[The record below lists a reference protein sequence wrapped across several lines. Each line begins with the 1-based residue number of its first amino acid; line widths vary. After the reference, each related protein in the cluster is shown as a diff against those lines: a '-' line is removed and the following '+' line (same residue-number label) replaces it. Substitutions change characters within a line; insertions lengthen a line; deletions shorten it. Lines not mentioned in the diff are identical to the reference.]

1 MKPKKFLT
9 KTCFYSYIVSI
20 SLKTSQD
27 MSIVID
33 GKRYYKTSE
42 ACKLAGVSRATL
54 FRWLKN
60 RTFED
65 VPNKDRR
72 GWRLFEAEGGGLQNQ
87 NLSFSA
93 HP

>member
-1 MKPKKFLT
+1 
-9 KTCFYSYIVSI
+9 
-20 SLKTSQD
+20 

-72 GWRLFEAEGGGLQNQ
+72 GWRLFTDDDVKRLREEAYKIRTSPSQLILDFNQ
-87 NLSFSA
+87 QDKGRQA
-93 HP
+93 